1 MVAAT
6 WAALRVAAGPGA
18 RVHGVDRGGPGR
30 PVLGEQVAQ
39 RFLVYLAL
47 PERRVEAPPA
57 AAVDRRQ
64 AQVRGGRNP
73 AGCEDRV
80 RQLEEGIRPPA
91 VQGLLDWPVEAFHA
105 VVNFA
110 FTQLVLRSSRSP
122 DPFGHSLPKSR
133 PLSCDLAARGPSL
146 GSWCAPRDRE
156 PP

>member
-110 FTQLVLRSSRSP
+110 FTEFYEVR
-122 DPFGHSLPKSR
+122 
-133 PLSCDLAARGPSL
+133 LAL
-146 GSWCAPRDRE
+146 GSRAIESSLRALLPLRRS
-156 PP
+156 